1 MIRNLLAVSGLV
13 VALAVCGA
21 VGLAQ
26 DTGRRGASPKAAATP
41 ASPVNL
47 NTATQ
52 TELQTL
58 PGVGPATA
66 TRIVEYRQKNGGFKK
81 IEDLMNITGIGEKT
95 FLRLKPLVTLAAKAA
110 DASVK

>member
-1 MIRNLLAVSGLV
+1 MIRNFLAVSGLV
-13 VALAVCGA
+13 VALAVFGV

-26 DTGRRGASPKAAATP
+26 ETGRRGSSAKATATP

-47 NTATQ
+47 NTATPI
-52 TELQTL
+52 ELQSL

-95 FLRLKPLVTLAAKAA
+95 FLRLKPLVTLAARPA
-110 DASVK
+110 DANVK